1 MCGGEGSGRIEIR
14 RALAV
19 SSSDAPA
26 AGVTTRVQM
35 VTPRRR
41 ISGPQ
46 DGNESGNRRTIESY
60 ERIARAYADE
70 TAPDRSDPAQS
81 VAEGLRRL
89 VDAVPTG
96 GTALEV
102 GSGPGWDADVVESQG
117 VTVRRTD
124 ITAAFIDL
132 QEERGKH
139 VDRLD
144 VISGDL
150 GGPYDAVMALAVL
163 HHVNRDR
170 IPALLRKVAD
180 ALHPG
185 GVFLVAIREGDGEHW
200 ETGDSGNPYF
210 TVLWRE
216 PDFRDQLEDVG
227 LMVRWSSRN
236 EDSEESHWLAFL
248 ARKES

>member
-46 DGNESGNRRTIESY
+46 DGNDSGNRRTIESY

-81 VAEGLRRL
+81 IAEGLRRL

-124 ITAAFIDL
+124 ITAAFIEL

-185 GVFLVAIREGDGEHW
+185 GVFLVAIREGDGERW

-227 LMVRWSSRN
+227 LMVRWSSRS

>member
-1 MCGGEGSGRIEIR
+1 M
-14 RALAV
+14 
-19 SSSDAPA
+19 
-26 AGVTTRVQM
+26 
-35 VTPRRR
+35 
-41 ISGPQ
+41 SGPQ
-46 DGNESGNRRTIESY
+46 DGNGSENRRTIESY
-60 ERIARAYADE
+60 EQIARAYADE
-70 TAPDRSDPAQS
+70 TAPERSDPAEFI
-81 VAEGLRRL
+81 AEGLRRL

-102 GSGPGWDADVVESQG
+102 GSGPGWDADFVESQG

-132 QEERGKH
+132 QAERGKQ
-139 VDRLD
+139 VETLD
-144 VISGDL
+144 VISDEL
-150 GGPYDAVMALAVL
+150 GGPYDGVMALAVL
-163 HHVNRDR
+163 HHVNRGR
-170 IPALLRKVAD
+170 IPALLRRVAE

-185 GVFLVAIREGDGEHW
+185 GVFLVAIREGDGELW

-216 PDFRDQLEDVG
+216 SAFRDQLEDVG

-236 EDSEESHWLAFL
+236 EDSGEGPWLTFL